1 MMRASDIGPHA
12 FLGRLQNMKTTLLK
26 SEDYTRSPWKNG
38 GGVFTDIADAYRAD
52 ASVKDWDSLLWR
64 FASTPIVAP
73 GPFSHMPGIDR
84 LQMVVGGRGLVL
96 KSPTQEFDERE
107 PFTTVRFT
115 GEHAIVTDL
124 EAGPVEVVNLMARR
138 GAVAIELAPLREP
151 GDRRLPA
158 GTHLVYA
165 ACGDCSIHL
174 DGADFAIPDGS
185 TLRVELTEPSQL
197 ALVLGLAVL
206 GSIQVTG

>member
-1 MMRASDIGPHA
+1 
-12 FLGRLQNMKTTLLK
+12 MKTTLLK
-26 SEDYTRSPWKNG
+26 FEDYTRSPWKNG
-38 GGVFTDIADAYRAD
+38 GGIFTDIADAHRAG
-52 ASVKDWDSLLWR
+52 ASVRDWDSLLWR

-96 KSPTQEFDERE
+96 KAPTQEFDERE

-115 GEHAIVTDL
+115 GELEIVTEL

-138 GAVAIELAPLREP
+138 GAAVIELLALREP
-151 GDRRLPA
+151 GERQLAA

-165 ACGDCSIHL
+165 ACGDCSIRL
-174 DGADFAIPDGS
+174 GGEDFAVPGS
-185 TLRVELTEPSQL
+185 GTLKVELTGAVRL
-197 ALVLGLAVL
+197 ALVSGLAVL
-206 GSIQVTG
+206 GSIRLAG

>member
-1 MMRASDIGPHA
+1 
-12 FLGRLQNMKTTLLK
+12 MKTTLLK

-38 GGVFTDIADAYRAD
+38 GGIFTDIADAHRAD
-52 ASVKDWDSLLWR
+52 APVKNWDSLLWR

-84 LQMVVGGRGLVL
+84 LQMVVSGHGLVL
-96 KSPTQEFDERE
+96 KAPGREFDERE

-115 GEHAIVTDL
+115 GELAIVTEL

-138 GAVAIELAPLREP
+138 DAVEIDLEALREP
-151 GDRRLPA
+151 GDRQLTA

-165 ACGDCSIHL
+165 PRGDCRVRL
-174 DGADFAIPDGS
+174 DGEDFTIPDNG
-185 TLRVELTEPSQL
+185 TLKVELTAASKL
-197 ALVLGLAVL
+197 ALVSGLVVL
-206 GSIQVTG
+206 GSIQVVG

>member
-1 MMRASDIGPHA
+1 
-12 FLGRLQNMKTTLLK
+12 MKTTLLK

-38 GGVFTDIADAYRAD
+38 GGIFTDIAGAWRAD
-52 ASVKDWDSLLWR
+52 APAKDWSSLLWR

-84 LQMVVGGRGLVL
+84 LQMVVDGRGLVL
-96 KSPTQEFDERE
+96 KSPAQDLDERE

-115 GEHAIVTDL
+115 GEMEIVTAL

-138 GAVAIELAPLREP
+138 GAAEIELLALREP
-151 GDRRLPA
+151 GDRPLSA

-165 ACGDCSIHL
+165 VSGECSIRL
-174 DGADFAIPDGS
+174 NSEDIVIPDGS
-185 TLRVELTEPSQL
+185 TLKVELTEASRL
-197 ALVLGLAVL
+197 GLVSGLAVL
-206 GSIQVTG
+206 GSIQLVG

>member
-1 MMRASDIGPHA
+1 
-12 FLGRLQNMKTTLLK
+12 MKTTLLK

-38 GGVFTDIADAYRAD
+38 GGIFTDIADAHRAD
-52 ASVKDWDSLLWR
+52 APVKSWDSLLWR

-84 LQMVVGGRGLVL
+84 LQMVVSGHGLVL
-96 KSPTQEFDERE
+96 KAPGREFDERE

-115 GEHAIVTDL
+115 GELAIVTEL

-138 GAVAIELAPLREP
+138 DAVEIDLEALREP
-151 GDRRLPA
+151 GDRQLTA

-165 ACGDCSIHL
+165 PRGDCRVRL
-174 DGADFAIPDGS
+174 DGEDFTIPDNG
-185 TLRVELTEPSQL
+185 TLKVELTAASKL
-197 ALVLGLAVL
+197 ALVSGLVVL
-206 GSIQVTG
+206 GSIRVVG

>member
-1 MMRASDIGPHA
+1 
-12 FLGRLQNMKTTLLK
+12 MKTTLLK

-38 GGVFTDIADAYRAD
+38 GGIFTDIADAHCAD
-52 ASVKDWDSLLWR
+52 AQAKDWDSLLWR

-73 GPFSHMPGIDR
+73 GPFSYMPGIDR

-96 KSPTQEFDERE
+96 KSPSQDFDERE

-115 GEHAIVTDL
+115 GEMEIVTEL

-138 GAVAIELAPLREP
+138 GAAEIELLALREP
-151 GDRRLPA
+151 GERPLSA

-165 ACGDCSIHL
+165 VSGDCSIRL
-174 DGADFAIPDGS
+174 NSEDIVIPAGS
-185 TLRVELTEPSQL
+185 TLKVELSVASTL
-197 ALVLGLAVL
+197 ALVSGLAVL
-206 GSIQVTG
+206 ASIQLVG

>member
-1 MMRASDIGPHA
+1 
-12 FLGRLQNMKTTLLK
+12 MKTTLLK

-38 GGVFTDIADAYRAD
+38 GGIFTDIAGAWRAD
-52 ASVKDWDSLLWR
+52 SPVKDWNSLLWR
-64 FASTPIVAP
+64 FASTPIVTP

-84 LQMVVGGRGLVL
+84 LQMVVGRRGLVL

-115 GEHAIVTDL
+115 GEMEIVTAL

-138 GAVAIELAPLREP
+138 GAAEIELLALREP
-151 GDRRLPA
+151 GERPLSA

-165 ACGDCSIHL
+165 VSGECSIRL
-174 DGADFAIPDGS
+174 NSEDIVIPDGS
-185 TLRVELTEPSQL
+185 TLKVELTEASRL
-197 ALVLGLAVL
+197 GLVSGLAVL
-206 GSIQVTG
+206 GSIQLVG

>member
-1 MMRASDIGPHA
+1 
-12 FLGRLQNMKTTLLK
+12 MKTTLLK
-26 SEDYTRSPWKNG
+26 SEHYTRSPWKNG
-38 GGVFTDIADAYRAD
+38 GGTFTDIADAHRAD
-52 ASVKDWDSLLWR
+52 ARQKDWDSLVWR

-73 GPFSHMPGIDR
+73 GPFSYMPGIDR

-115 GEHAIVTDL
+115 GELEIVTEL

-138 GAVAIELAPLREP
+138 GAAEIELEALREP
-151 GDRRLPA
+151 GERPLAA

-165 ACGDCSIHL
+165 ARGDCL
-174 DGADFAIPDGS
+174 VRLGREDLAIPSQG
-185 TLRVELTEPSQL
+185 TLKVETGEPSQL
-197 ALVLGLAVL
+197 VLASGLAVL
-206 GSIQVTG
+206 GSIRIVG